1 MKLENFKQT
10 MKQYFEYMEA
20 CDRDGMLGLFA
31 ENAQIQDPPGVRGLG
46 PPSKDAKPMTKQEC
60 GELWDHIFKEPRKTT
75 GAMISAISSTVPNQY
90 CGLIEFELEF
100 EDGAKVPFFSVLICD
115 MDHTS
120 RKIVRYRNFL
130 SGRLTKKCLVEKGLT
145 LVNKHKSF
153 ESYEFIFNRR
163 V

>member
-120 RKIVRYRNFL
+120 RKIIRYRNFL
-130 SGRLTKKCLVEKGLT
+130 SGML
-145 LVNKHKSF
+145 
-153 ESYEFIFNRR
+153 
-163 V
+163 